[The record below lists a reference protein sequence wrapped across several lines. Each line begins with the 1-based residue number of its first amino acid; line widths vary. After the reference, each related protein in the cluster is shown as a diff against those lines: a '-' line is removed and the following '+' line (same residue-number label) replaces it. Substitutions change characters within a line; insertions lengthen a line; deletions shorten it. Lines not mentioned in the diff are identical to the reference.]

1 MSHRGV
7 LLLKGREE
15 ESEGLLEV
23 LEIKLHVEELLDVE
37 VEVKLQELR
46 EILVHV
52 VPLADIAAKVV
63 HPVTQTSIATMLQ
76 QCPDTAAV
84 TEWQIPQVDEA

>member
-46 EILVHV
+46 EILVHTHN
-52 VPLADIAAKVV
+52 K
-63 HPVTQTSIATMLQ
+63 
-76 QCPDTAAV
+76 
-84 TEWQIPQVDEA
+84 